1 MGRKRYT
8 GPVVTGLLFFKVL
21 LEQLSC
27 LNPNPGGRVKTISPI
42 CQMRKLRLT
51 GVQ

>member
-1 MGRKRYT
+1 MGRKRYI
-8 GPVVTGLLFFKVL
+8 GLVVTGLPFFKVL

-27 LNPNPGGRVKTISPI
+27 LNPNPVGRVKTISSI